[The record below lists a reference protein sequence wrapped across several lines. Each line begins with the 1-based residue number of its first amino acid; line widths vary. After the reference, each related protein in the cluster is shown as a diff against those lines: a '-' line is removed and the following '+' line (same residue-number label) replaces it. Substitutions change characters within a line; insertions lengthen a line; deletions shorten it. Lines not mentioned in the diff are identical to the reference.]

1 MFSVKW
7 IVVVSIA
14 ALIGLA
20 LLSPL
25 TVAHDND
32 DNEFEGDL
40 TAPAGGKPFG
50 GDVVGSFE
58 IEWDGNELEIEVE
71 VDISAPDGYVLEG
84 WLVDL
89 RAPGDPN
96 YKLSLGQLEDGE
108 LEFEQNMVNP
118 FTYTLLVITMEPAN
132 DLDPN
137 AGPPVAGVKLP
148 SPFGQ

>member
-7 IVVVSIA
+7 IVVAAVA
-14 ALIGLA
+14 ALLGLA
-20 LLSPL
+20 LFAPL
-25 TVAHDND
+25 TVAHDED

-40 TAPAGGKPFG
+40 TAPAGGTPFG

-58 IEWDGNELEIEVE
+58 IEWDGIELEIEAE
-71 VDISAPDGYVLEG
+71 VDISPPSGYVFEG
-84 WLVDL
+84 WLVD
-89 RAPGDPN
+89 AGGTG

-118 FTYTLLVITMEPAN
+118 FTYTFLVITMEPAN

-137 AGPPVAGVKLP
+137 PGPAVAGANLP
-148 SPFGQ
+148 SPFGQN